1 MKLDIYL
8 NKNYNIEKEYV
19 LSVIFEDILGCECTF
34 YYLDN
39 LTNYKIVFSN
49 NKEIIINDIFFESL
63 DGFSWEEVDFPS
75 SSFESN
81 ISINDNHSLFG
92 IYGNDSCEVNDKSI
106 KILNDIIGTTFI
118 FLSRVEEF
126 QHNHDQLG
134 RYQYKG
140 SLAEHYNILNRPIV
154 NEYISF
160 IKECIIHLFPD
171 AIFKKMNYKVMLT
184 HDIDTVKRW
193 TFKHFLK
200 HTIFNFG
207 SKKYFPGF
215 KSFFESKYQTIDP
228 YMNFNQIMKLSDK
241 HNLQS
246 IFLFMAL
253 ENEDNEFLY
262 DINDMKT
269 DINKI
274 KENKNHFV
282 GIHPGKSTY
291 NCNESM
297 RSEIDRLKKI
307 VKEEILYSRQHFL
320 MFDIK
325 NTWRLLNDNKIKYDL
340 TLGYPEKIGFRCGIC
355 YPYKVFD
362 FSKRKKLD
370 LIEIPLI
377 IMDVT
382 LTKYMNE
389 YTYSNLIDELKFV
402 INYVK
407 KYDGILNIIWHNN
420 SFYDYKN
427 SKYEK
432 LFFDIISLSKKNDYL
447 KFN

>member
-8 NKNYNIEKEYV
+8 NGNFKIEKEYI
-19 LSVIFEDILGCECTF
+19 LSVIFEDILGCKCTF
-34 YYLDN
+34 HYLNN
-39 LTNYKIVFSN
+39 LTSYIIVCPN
-49 NKEIIINDIFFESL
+49 NKEIIIDDIFFKSL
-63 DGFSWEEVDFPS
+63 DSHSWEELDFPN
-75 SSFESN
+75 SSFDSN
-81 ISINDNHSLFG
+81 INFEDNHFLFG
-92 IYGNDSCEVNDKSI
+92 IYGDNRIKLDNKSI
-106 KILNDIIGTTFI
+106 RLSNDIIGTAFI
-118 FLSRVEEF
+118 FLTRVEEF
-126 QHNHDQLG
+126 RQNHDRLG

-140 SLAEHYNILNRPIV
+140 SLAEKYNILNRPII

-160 IKECIIHLFPD
+160 LKECIKHFFPD
-171 AIFKKMNYKVMLT
+171 AIFKKMDYKVMLT
-184 HDIDTVKRW
+184 HDIDTIKRW
-193 TFKHFLK
+193 TFKHFMK

-215 KSFFESKYQTIDP
+215 ISLFESKYKKKDP
-228 YMNFNQIMKLSDK
+228 YMNFKEIMDISDRYD
-241 HNLQS
+241 LQS
-246 IFLFMAL
+246 IFLFMTL
-253 ENEDNEFLY
+253 ENADNEFLY
-262 DINDMKT
+262 DIDHIKT
-269 DINKI
+269 EINEIHKSG
-274 KENKNHFV
+274 NHFV

-291 NCNESM
+291 KSKESM
-297 RSEIDRLKKI
+297 KKEIDSLKKI
-307 VKEEILYSRQHFL
+307 INEDILYSRQHYL

-355 YPYKVFD
+355 YPYRVFD

-389 YTYSNLIDELKFV
+389 YSYSSLIDELRIV
-402 INYVK
+402 INNVK
-407 KYDGILNIIWHNN
+407 KFDGRLNIIWHNN

-427 SKYEK
+427 TQHEK

-447 KFN
+447 KLN